1 MASSSDIPAASETA
15 VSAENIVSKRGGRA
29 KSFIAMDVLREANQL
44 ESDGHRVLHLEVGQP
59 GTPAP
64 LLARDAVKSALDTQT
79 LGYTDALGIR
89 PLRERIARHYDEV
102 YGIEVAPERIAV
114 TTGSSGA
121 FMLIFLAAFDV
132 GHRMALPVPSYPAYV
147 NTLKALGL
155 EVVEFETTAQSRWA
169 PTPEIVSDLHS
180 RDPLH
185 GLLIASPSNPTG
197 TMLSGD
203 SLKQIAAYCD
213 RAGIRFI
220 SDEIYH
226 GLTYDQPAET
236 ALRYSENAI
245 IINSFS
251 KYYSMTG
258 WRVGWMVL
266 PQELVRPVER
276 LAQNLY
282 VSVPAISQ
290 IAALNAFD
298 AIDEL
303 ERNKQVY
310 AKNRNMLLERLP
322 QIGLGDFMPM
332 DGAFYAYVDVSKF
345 TNDSMDFATRLLRE
359 AHVAA
364 TPGADFDSKGGHRHI
379 RFSYA
384 GKTQV
389 IEEALDRLARFM
401 AKL

>member
-1 MASSSDIPAASETA
+1 MASKTSKIAASRPDSRSKFT
-15 VSAENIVSKRGGRA
+15 VSQRGQRA

-44 ESDGHRVLHLEVGQP
+44 EREGHRVLHLEVGQP

-64 LLARDAVKSALDTQT
+64 VLVREAVKSALDTQT
-79 LGYTDALGIR
+79 LGYTDALGIM
-89 PLRERIARHYDEV
+89 PLRERISRHYQEV
-102 YGIEVAPERIAV
+102 YSVEVPPERIAI

-147 NTLKALGL
+147 NTLRALGL
-155 EVVEFETTAQSRWA
+155 EVVEFETSAKTRWA
-169 PTPEIVSDLHS
+169 PTADLIRAIHDA
-180 RDPLH
+180 DPLD
-185 GLLIASPSNPTG
+185 GLLIASPSNPSG
-197 TMLSGD
+197 TMLRGD
-203 SLKQIAAYCD
+203 NLEKITEYCD
-213 RAGIRFI
+213 SNGIWFI

-226 GLTYDQPAET
+226 GLTYDQPAQT
-236 ALRYSENAI
+236 ALRYSNNAI

-266 PQELVRPVER
+266 PENLVRPVER

-290 IAALNAFD
+290 VAALNAFE
-298 AIDEL
+298 AIEEL
-303 ERNKQVY
+303 EGNKQIY
-310 AKNRNMLLERLP
+310 ARNREILLERLP
-322 QIGLGDFMPM
+322 QVGLGEFMPM
-332 DGAFYAYVDVSKF
+332 DGAFYAYVDVGKF
-345 TNDSMDFATRLLRE
+345 TNDSMDFARRLLRE

-364 TPGADFDSKGGHRHI
+364 TPGQDFDVTNGHRHI

-384 GKTQV
+384 GSTAV
-389 IEEALDRLARFM
+389 IEEAMDRLAVFM
-401 AKL
+401 SKL